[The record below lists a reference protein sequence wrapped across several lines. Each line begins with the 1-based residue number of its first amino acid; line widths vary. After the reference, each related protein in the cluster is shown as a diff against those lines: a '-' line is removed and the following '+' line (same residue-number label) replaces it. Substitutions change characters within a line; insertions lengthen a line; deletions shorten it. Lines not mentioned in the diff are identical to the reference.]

1 MTSMRLDNGWA
12 GVFARM
18 TDEELESAA
27 RDYIWLAGACP
38 EVHANRSDEVIAETE
53 RRGKPE
59 IVRRAKA
66 HLVRPIQRR
75 KRRAAGQRWH

>member
-1 MTSMRLDNGWA
+1 MPLDNGWA
-12 GVFARM
+12 EVWARM

-38 EVHANRSDEVIAETE
+38 EVHAKRCDEVIEEAK

-59 IVRRAKA
+59 IIRRAKA
-66 HLVRPIQRR
+66 DLLRPIHRGKRGSARR
-75 KRRAAGQRWH
+75 RWRK